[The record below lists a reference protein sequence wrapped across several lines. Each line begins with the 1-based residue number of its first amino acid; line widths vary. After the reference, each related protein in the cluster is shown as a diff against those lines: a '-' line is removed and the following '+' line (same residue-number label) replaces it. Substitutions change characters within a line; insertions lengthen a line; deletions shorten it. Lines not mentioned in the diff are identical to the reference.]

1 MCLIRAV
8 PGTAHTSQIETILST
23 SLVDMVV
30 TTGRLSRQQIAFV
43 AEAHGSRDILARS
56 AEELASTAA
65 GRKPD
70 STWNNAL
77 LQLFKEYLNISLIH
91 NILQKTTAQE

>member
-8 PGTAHTSQIETILST
+8 PGTAHTSQIEKILST

-56 AEELASTAA
+56 AGELASTAA
-65 GRKPD
+65 GRKHD
-70 STWNNAL
+70 STRNPAPPATL
-77 LQLFKEYLNISLIH
+77 GDTSASQRVRSRSS
-91 NILQKTTAQE
+91 

>member
-1 MCLIRAV
+1 MYACIC
-8 PGTAHTSQIETILST
+8 PSQKIHCKGVL
-23 SLVDMVV
+23 DMPVRN
-30 TTGRLSRQQIAFV
+30 GRLLRQRIASV
-43 AEAHGSRDILARS
+43 GTHGSWDTLARS